1 MIVADNTPLFSTNC
15 FSIKSLTGFGV
26 TLSINKDD
34 LLANLTKNLEIK
46 FGLNLSFVSPCFD
59 KSMDVFTTL
68 LAFEEN
74 QRVRTIIIPA
84 ANNNALGVGTFEA
97 KTSILNSFAA
107 TPEATHAS

>member
-1 MIVADNTPLFSTNC
+1 M
-15 FSIKSLTGFGV
+15 KSLIGFGV
-26 TLSINKDD
+26 TLSKSKDALVAD
-34 LLANLTKNLEIK
+34 LTKNLEIK

-59 KSMDVFTTL
+59 KSIDVFTTRF
-68 LAFEEN
+68 AFEEN